1 MISVTFHTATGDIV
15 RGPYPSITL
24 GGAYADILVA
34 GDEVLARVNEGPMWD
49 MPDGTPVGAIRF
61 DVDEDLRAE
70 VKAALEGDSNDAE
83 HDALDAVAGALG
95 IDWISFEDKEVASD
109 LADLLNDG
117 RGQTEALEELHVDPE
132 GVSTEDPGLALD
144 DPDNDIIDL
153 CDGTY
158 VQRHAGVWQ
167 VHTYNSEGAR

>member
-109 LADLLNDG
+109 LA
-117 RGQTEALEELHVDPE
+117 VDPE